1 MNDEQFRLA
10 CEKELKYIAKQER
23 KLQKQA
29 MNSDSGWKNALESL
43 IPEKIYINL
52 RAAFATAFNLIFEK
66 GLDVIEKTYSK
77 DRLMKDFESKDT
89 AVDSIQSRRE
99 LRKFRSNVSSSKRWK
114 SIITTAEGVGLG
126 ALGIGLPD
134 VVLFIGFILQ
144 SIYEVALK
152 YGYDYNK
159 PEERLLILKMM
170 SAAIAKQ
177 EKWLKA
183 DLEVEELIRNPK
195 QPDYDE
201 VEKPTMFDGLKNNWE
216 STLSQLC
223 YMSSHI
229 QEYQDN
235 LNAMLSDV
243 DKEVCDLLR
252 ANHIRY
258 EVDYEDKNMNAKI
271 KEFKNYKI
279 PYIVVVGGNE
289 AEERTVSIN
298 IRGTNQQL
306 RGVPLDMFLD
316 MCDQMNEEH
325 SLELL
330 DKKPE

>member
-1 MNDEQFRLA
+1 MNDEQFRIA

-29 MNSDSGWKNALESL
+29 MNSGSSWKSALEGL

-66 GLDVIEKTYSK
+66 GIDVIEKTYSK
-77 DRLMKDFESKDT
+77 DRLMKDFEDNDL
-89 AVDSIQSRRE
+89 AVDSIQTRRE

-177 EKWLKA
+177 DKWLKA
-183 DLEVEELIRNPK
+183 DLEVEELIRHPK
-195 QPDYDE
+195 EPDYDE
-201 VEKPTMFDGLKNNWE
+201 VETQIGVTADDFALDMLVLKFIQGLP
-216 STLSQLC
+216 
-223 YMSSHI
+223 
-229 QEYQDN
+229 
-235 LNAMLSDV
+235 V
-243 DKEVCDLLR
+243 VG
-252 ANHIRY
+252 
-258 EVDYEDKNMNAKI
+258 
-271 KEFKNYKI
+271 
-279 PYIVVVGGNE
+279 VVGGLSNPVYYNKIME
-289 AEERTVSIN
+289 YVRLKYHK
-298 IRGTNQQL
+298 RY
-306 RGVPLDMFLD
+306 
-316 MCDQMNEEH
+316 
-325 SLELL
+325 LL
-330 DKKPE
+330 SKKDENTDTE

>member
-29 MNSDSGWKNALESL
+29 MNSGSSWKNAVESL

-77 DRLMKDFESKDT
+77 DRLMKDFESNDS
-89 AVDSIQSRRE
+89 AVDSIQTRRE

-177 EKWLKA
+177 DKWLKA

-195 QPDYDE
+195 EPDYDE
-201 VEKPTMFDGLKNNWE
+201 VETQIGVTADDFALDMLVLKFIQGLP
-216 STLSQLC
+216 
-223 YMSSHI
+223 
-229 QEYQDN
+229 
-235 LNAMLSDV
+235 V
-243 DKEVCDLLR
+243 VG
-252 ANHIRY
+252 
-258 EVDYEDKNMNAKI
+258 
-271 KEFKNYKI
+271 
-279 PYIVVVGGNE
+279 VVGGLSNPVYYNKIME
-289 AEERTVSIN
+289 YVRLKYHKRYLLNKSKENSLEENAEE
-298 IRGTNQQL
+298 QY
-306 RGVPLDMFLD
+306 
-316 MCDQMNEEH
+316 E
-325 SLELL
+325 
-330 DKKPE
+330 